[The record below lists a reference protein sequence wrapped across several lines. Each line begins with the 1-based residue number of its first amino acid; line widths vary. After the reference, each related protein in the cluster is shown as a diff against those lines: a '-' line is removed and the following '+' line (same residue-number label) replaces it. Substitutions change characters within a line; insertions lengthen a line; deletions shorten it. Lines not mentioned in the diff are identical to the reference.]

1 MVKAKVEAGV
11 CGFVTDI
18 EAYLEDSQF
27 VSFNINSNCEKISNL
42 SQKITTVDA
51 YNEIKDG
58 FDGGLYSVIRQELKG
73 CCSGCAVPVGIFKS
87 MQVAAMLALPM
98 DINIKIVKVDDPA

>member
-1 MVKAKVEAGV
+1 MVKTKVEAGV
-11 CGFVTDI
+11 CGFVTEI
-18 EAYLEDSQF
+18 EAYSEDSQN
-27 VSFNINSNCEKISNL
+27 VSFKIETNCDKIHKMSE
-42 SQKITTVDA
+42 KITTVDA

-58 FDGGLYSVIRQELKG
+58 FDGELYGIIRQELKG

-98 DINIKIVKVDDPA
+98 DINIKITKSGDL